1 MINVLIVNKNTNYCI
16 KLLNNLCN
24 KNSEIRIANIA
35 NSFEDMYN
43 FTSITAF
50 DVILLDLNLL
60 LNANS
65 DKYID
70 NFMKKY
76 KKSIIILY
84 NKIDIV
90 QKYSKFNYISKY
102 NFDVILKKLLKVAT
116 KKREG
121 KIIKNKIQKELEY
134 LGYKPSHFGTKY
146 LLEIIYMMYSNDLDG
161 SLEGIMYPRIGS
173 LHNKSANTIKCNIVN
188 ATALMYCE
196 CPEQKFIKYFGKYTS
211 ARFGPKTVIYAI
223 LNKLSS

>member
-43 FTSITAF
+43 FTNITAF

-102 NFDVILKKLLKVAT
+102 NFDDILKKLLKVAT
-116 KKREG
+116 KKR
-121 KIIKNKIQKELEY
+121 
-134 LGYKPSHFGTKY
+134 
-146 LLEIIYMMYSNDLDG
+146 
-161 SLEGIMYPRIGS
+161 
-173 LHNKSANTIKCNIVN
+173 
-188 ATALMYCE
+188 
-196 CPEQKFIKYFGKYTS
+196 
-211 ARFGPKTVIYAI
+211 
-223 LNKLSS
+223 